1 MNKYYILVLISL
13 SLVFNLAIKLN
24 ANDETYINSNNITY
38 DEYNNVVELSKNSK
52 INIGPT
58 NILIDR
64 GIIDYVQ
71 NKVEVFGNFYLY
83 EDLNIIRGKNLKGDK
98 VKNLTATDVNY
109 IYNNNLKIDSKKL
122 IRENDNLYL
131 YNNFLTPCELNG
143 FFNCPTWSLRIDKT
157 EYNITKD
164 QFKHYDSFLQIADY
178 KVFYLPYLSHFV
190 KSPRQKGFLNP
201 TLSFEIGGVSQ
212 ITTLLSSY

>member
-1 MNKYYILVLISL
+1 MLL
-13 SLVFNLAIKLN
+13 SYRKF
-24 ANDETYINSNNITY
+24 
-38 DEYNNVVELSKNSK
+38 K

-64 GIIDYVQ
+64 GIIDYNQ

-83 EDLNIIRGKNLKGDK
+83 EDLNIIRGKNLKGDIK
-98 VKNLTATDVNY
+98 LKNLTATDVNY

-131 YNNFLTPCELNG
+131 YNNFLTPCELDG

-157 EYNITKD
+157 E
-164 QFKHYDSFLQIADY
+164 
-178 KVFYLPYLSHFV
+178 
-190 KSPRQKGFLNP
+190 
-201 TLSFEIGGVSQ
+201 
-212 ITTLLSSY
+212 